1 MDVNPFRLQELNPDG
16 PYIMGHERCTD
27 RRKEYLKR
35 GNRIL
40 ATYSTVATFSNL
52 GLQHINSL
60 KKSNDTHFR
69 LAIGARFIQSNY
81 LTLKNNY
88 PKAMVQLTN
97 QTVAMIYG
105 NLEAYIVDIAI
116 DSFQAL
122 GINNAQQETLRLL
135 AIKGW
140 AGKIDS
146 IGQKFNVKLGK
157 RYFMDKF
164 RSIPLEFQGKSYSNP
179 IEFLQIIADIR
190 HLILHSA
197 GRIDDRL
204 ANETGL
210 KSGDEISFPVELP
223 FDLHIFLVTFS
234 DVFDK
239 AFSDRFGWT
248 RQLVQPE
255 HLVGI

>member
-1 MDVNPFRLQELNPDG
+1 MRKLTPDG
-16 PYIMGHERCTD
+16 PYIMGQEQCTERKKD
-27 RRKEYLKR
+27 YLKR

-40 ATYSTVATFSNL
+40 STYTTVAAFSNF

-60 KKSNDTHFR
+60 NKGNDTPFR
-69 LAIGARFIQSNY
+69 LTIGSRLIQTNY
-81 LTLKNNY
+81 LTLKNMY
-88 PKAMVQLTN
+88 PKALVQLTN

-122 GINNAQQETLRLL
+122 GNDNAQQETLRLL
-135 AIKGW
+135 ATKGW
-140 AGKIDS
+140 KGKIDS

-157 RYFMDKF
+157 NVFIEKF
-164 RSIPLEFQGKSYSNP
+164 KDIPLEFQGKSYSNP

-197 GRIDDRL
+197 GRIDERL
-204 ANETGL
+204 AQETGL
-210 KSGDEISFPVELP
+210 KSGEEISFPVELP

-239 AFSDRFGWT
+239 AFSDGFGWT
-248 RQLVQPE
+248 RHLVKPE
-255 HLVGI
+255 HLVPI